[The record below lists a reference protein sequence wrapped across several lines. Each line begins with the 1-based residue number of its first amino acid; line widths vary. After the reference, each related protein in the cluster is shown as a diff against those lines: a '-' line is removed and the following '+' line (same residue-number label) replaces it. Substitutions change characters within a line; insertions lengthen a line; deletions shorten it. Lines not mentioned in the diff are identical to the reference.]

1 MKIIN
6 KLLLLVTL
14 TLFSST
20 IVEARDCNNPKGFH
34 EKLTCK
40 LQGFSGN
47 SQTTQAEGSTNLSN
61 DKGELFGK
69 IKKFLGK
76 KNNQVTGN

>member
-1 MKIIN
+1 
-6 KLLLLVTL
+6 
-14 TLFSST
+14 
-20 IVEARDCNNPKGFH
+20 
-34 EKLTCK
+34 
-40 LQGFSGN
+40 QGFSGN